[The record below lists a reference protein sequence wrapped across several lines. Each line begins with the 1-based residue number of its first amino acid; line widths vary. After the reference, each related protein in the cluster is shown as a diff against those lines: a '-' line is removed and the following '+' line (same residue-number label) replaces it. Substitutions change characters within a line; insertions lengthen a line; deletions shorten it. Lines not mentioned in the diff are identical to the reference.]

1 MASASLILKTKVQF
15 DFGKDVFHL
24 NVSKE
29 LIYSY
34 ILCFIL
40 HLSKALFLTLLS
52 LKKKKWARQLLYVV
66 YITNL
71 VCQC

>member
-1 MASASLILKTKVQF
+1 MASASLTPKTKVLF

-52 LKKKKWARQLLYVV
+52 LMKK
-66 YITNL
+66 
-71 VCQC
+71 